1 MDTKTQLVH
10 GYYVWE
16 IPGKSVAVHLHLD
29 VVDRILADVMRGF
42 SAVPKRGAEVG
53 GVLLGR
59 IEHGDRS
66 VVYVEDF
73 QSVACAYKRGPSFL
87 LTGGD
92 LKAFADACDAN
103 SANVVGFFRSHT
115 RDGMA
120 LGSEDL
126 ELLDRHFPEAA
137 QIALLIRPY
146 GTKVSA
152 AGFFFRENGSFQES
166 TPLEFPFRRRELAG
180 EEAPLPRRMRE
191 PETRIVPPAA
201 AVVDTGSR
209 APAASKLRN
218 GWIWVPV
225 SFIFLLLGLL
235 LGFQAAQTMN
245 ARASSADTEH
255 FTLGLMVSKVDE
267 NLSVKWDRQ
276 AAAVRAS
283 QRGVLEIEDGTY
295 PAKPVDLDS
304 AQLQNGSIL
313 YRPSSGRVRF
323 RLVVYPQARL
333 SVTETM
339 EWKR

>member
-1 MDTKTQLVH
+1 M
-10 GYYVWE
+10 G
-16 IPGKSVAVHLHLD
+16 
-29 VVDRILADVMRGF
+29 
-42 SAVPKRGAEVG
+42 
-53 GVLLGR
+53 LG
-59 IEHGDRS
+59 
-66 VVYVEDF
+66 
-73 QSVACAYKRGPSFL
+73 P
-87 LTGGD
+87 
-92 LKAFADACDAN
+92 
-103 SANVVGFFRSHT
+103 
-115 RDGMA
+115 
-120 LGSEDL
+120 EDL
-126 ELLDRHFPEAA
+126 ELLDRHFPEPS
-137 QIALLIRPY
+137 QVALLIRPY

-152 AGFFFRENGSFQES
+152 AGFFFREDGLFQES

-180 EEAPLPRRMRE
+180 DEAPTRQTRERE
-191 PETRIVPPAA
+191 PRIVPPAA
-201 AVVDTGSR
+201 AVVDTAVP
-209 APAASKLRN
+209 APTKVRS

-225 SFIFLLLGLL
+225 SFIFLLLGVL

-245 ARASSADTEH
+245 PRVSSADTEH
-255 FTLGLMVSKVDE
+255 FALGLTVSKVDE

-276 AAAVRAS
+276 AVAIRTS